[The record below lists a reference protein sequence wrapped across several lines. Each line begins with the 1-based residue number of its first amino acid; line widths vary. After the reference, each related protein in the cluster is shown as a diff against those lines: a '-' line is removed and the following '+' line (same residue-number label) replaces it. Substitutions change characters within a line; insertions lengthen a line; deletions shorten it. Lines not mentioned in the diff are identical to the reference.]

1 MIAITKDGFKK
12 TKERIC
18 ERSRAT
24 WKRKIDDLMAAG
36 LSLAQL
42 MQFTGDD
49 SNVIPLIRLI
59 NVDFAKQLPADFIEP
74 LPLSRQNLAQP
85 LRLIA

>member
-1 MIAITKDGFKK
+1 MSHNAHIQHWRNIHVAYYAINL
-12 TKERIC
+12 I
-18 ERSRAT
+18 
-24 WKRKIDDLMAAG
+24 
-36 LSLAQL
+36 
-42 MQFTGDD
+42 TGDD